1 MCVFCDIIQKKSDAI
16 IVHETEKSIAFL
28 DIEPINEGHVLIVPK
43 CHASMISDIPLE
55 VLIDIF
61 EVVRKIVDIYDT
73 EFGAKGYSIMQNG
86 GEFCDFGHFHVHVFP
101 RYKEDGFGW
110 TYPQGSFEYSEEIAD
125 KIRKAF

>member
-1 MCVFCDIIQKKSDAI
+1 MS
-16 IVHETEKSIAFL
+16 
-28 DIEPINEGHVLIVPK
+28 
-43 CHASMISDIPLE
+43 
-55 VLIDIF
+55 
-61 EVVRKIVDIYDT
+61 
-73 EFGAKGYSIMQNG
+73 